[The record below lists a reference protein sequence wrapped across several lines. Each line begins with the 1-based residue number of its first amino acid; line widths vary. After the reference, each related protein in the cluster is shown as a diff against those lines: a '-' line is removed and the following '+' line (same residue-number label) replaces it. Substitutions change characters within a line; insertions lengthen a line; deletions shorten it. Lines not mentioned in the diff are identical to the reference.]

1 MPMPAG
7 KQKAKEKAD
16 VEDDGVMR
24 KEIRKKEKAFDFLK
38 VVLKYAFSQ
47 IGVVVLCVGYAAV
60 GANIY
65 LRYEINT
72 LFLKSSFSLFVK
84 TTSINFIKLIQQ
96 FCTLS
101 MELPLEEERRKAKEE
116 VAIEIIKMEDFLS
129 GAFWDL
135 IHHQYPEK
143 RLNETAFMDK
153 VSGDLHQ
160 YVTKIVDASGEN
172 NYDGEVETWD
182 YDWTF
187 PNALLFTVTIMSTV
201 GYGHISPKSD
211 SGQLFTIIYS
221 LIGIPLLMM
230 FTGNIGNLFGDFVK
244 YSYSRLCCR

>member
-7 KQKAKEKAD
+7 KQKVKEKVD

-24 KEIRKKEKAFDFLK
+24 KEVRKKEKAFDFLK

-47 IGVVVLCVGYAAV
+47 IGVVVLCVGYAVV

-65 LRYEINT
+65 
-72 LFLKSSFSLFVK
+72 
-84 TTSINFIKLIQQ
+84 
-96 FCTLS
+96 LS

-116 VAIEIIKMEDFLS
+116 VAIEIIKMEEFLS
-129 GAFWDL
+129 GAFWEK

-143 RLNETAFMDK
+143 RLNETAFMEK
-153 VSGDLHQ
+153 VGGDLQQ

-244 YSYSRLCCR
+244 YSYSRLCCRYILAFWFRQEP

>member
-7 KQKAKEKAD
+7 KQKVKEKAD

-143 RLNETAFMDK
+143 RLNETAFMEK

-160 YVTKIVDASGEN
+160 YITKIVDASGEN

>member
-1 MPMPAG
+1 MPLQAG
-7 KQKAKEKAD
+7 KMKKK
-16 VEDDGVMR
+16 VEEVEEGDGIMR
-24 KEIRKKEKAFDFLK
+24 QEVRKKEKAFDFLK

-47 IGVVVLCVGYAAV
+47 IGVVVLCVGYAVV

-65 LRYEINT
+65 
-72 LFLKSSFSLFVK
+72 
-84 TTSINFIKLIQQ
+84 
-96 FCTLS
+96 LS

-116 VAIEIIKMEDFLS
+116 VAIEIMKMEDFLS
-129 GAFWDL
+129 GAFWTL

-153 VSGDLHQ
+153 LEGDLHQ
-160 YVTKIVDASGEN
+160 YVTKIVEAAGDNS
-172 NYDGEVETWD
+172 YDGEVETWD

>member
-1 MPMPAG
+1 MPLQAG
-7 KQKAKEKAD
+7 KMKKK
-16 VEDDGVMR
+16 VEEVEEGDGIMR
-24 KEIRKKEKAFDFLK
+24 QEVRKKEKAFDFLK

-47 IGVVVLCVGYAAV
+47 IGVVVLCVGYAVV

-65 LRYEINT
+65 
-72 LFLKSSFSLFVK
+72 
-84 TTSINFIKLIQQ
+84 
-96 FCTLS
+96 LS

-116 VAIEIIKMEDFLS
+116 VAIEIMKMEDFLS
-129 GAFWDL
+129 GAFWTL

-153 VSGDLHQ
+153 LEGDLHQ
-160 YVTKIVDASGEN
+160 YVTKIVEAAGEN
-172 NYDGEVETWD
+172 SYDGEVETWD